1 MSKRT
6 TRPPGRPPKRA
17 EAGRGTEQELLKAAS
32 SLFMEFGY
40 DRVSLEQIAEACN
53 VTKAAVYYYFGNKAR
68 LFTLAMLNS
77 LQHAKT
83 ATQSLLEEDKPL
95 KERLIGVTVKHLS
108 AVRADYTARMKEAEK
123 YLSQEQLESIR
134 QAEIEL
140 HRVMEDTFRSAIEGG
155 ELKAR
160 PPLLL
165 AHAFSGLLLLGNRSS
180 VMAHYASREEA
191 ARDIVELFLEGTG
204 SPADT

>member
-1 MSKRT
+1 
-6 TRPPGRPPKRA
+6 
-17 EAGRGTEQELLKAAS
+17 
-32 SLFMEFGY
+32 
-40 DRVSLEQIAEACN
+40 
-53 VTKAAVYYYFGNKAR
+53 
-68 LFTLAMLNS
+68 
-77 LQHAKT
+77 
-83 ATQSLLEEDKPL
+83 
-95 KERLIGVTVKHLS
+95 
-108 AVRADYTARMKEAEK
+108 
-123 YLSQEQLESIR
+123 LSQEQLESIR